1 MKGKRVSLTDKQ
13 VEKEIERLSGSEAVA
28 LARQEK
34 RVKYKR
40 RQYLYQ
46 LRWLEK
52 RGKELQEQGVT
63 KEDLRCL
70 RTKQSQSMMKVRIR
84 ERKNHEEKSFNN
96 FSSNS
101 YGSIYFDGMFRS
113 G

>member
-63 KEDLRCL
+63 KEELEMLEDEEESINDE
-70 RTKQSQSMMKVRIR
+70 SQ
-84 ERKNHEEKSFNN
+84 
-96 FSSNS
+96 
-101 YGSIYFDGMFRS
+101 D
-113 G
+113 